1 MSVKEIEVEFVSL
14 KDGFEEMK
22 YKIDNVVSKSVDF
35 EKKFSNEEN

>member
-22 YKIDNVVSKSVDF
+22 SKIDNLVSKSLDF